1 VIEPT
6 RYVGNSDFH
15 DGHILAVVKQ
25 ADSFTVTVKGGS
37 GKHYT
42 VTFEGVASMQSD
54 SSEGMMLYG
63 LRESETATA
72 SLHRY
77 AFVNW
82 YVDEPNTE
90 ESKSRLEEILAEGFT
105 ESR

>member
-1 VIEPT
+1 M

-15 DGHILAVVKQ
+15 DGYILAVVKQ
-25 ADSFTVTVKGGS
+25 ADSVTVTIKGSS

-42 VTFEGVASMQSD
+42 VTFKGVASVQSD
-54 SSEGMMLYG
+54 SPEGMMLYG
-63 LRESETATA
+63 LSESGTETA

-82 YVDEPNTE
+82 NIDAPNTE
-90 ESKSRLEEILAEGFT
+90 ESKSRFEILAEGFT
-105 ESR
+105 ESK